1 MKNKKAQV
9 ATDTPI
15 ILSILAFQAFIILCL
30 GFLTIITVSNNPDS
44 ISMNT
49 SGITTNSPSNIFSFG
64 NIITNIELLGWG
76 NTLIFTPLG
85 VCIAYII
92 AKLIRG
98 GG

>member
-1 MKNKKAQV
+1 
-9 ATDTPI
+9 
-15 ILSILAFQAFIILCL
+15 
-30 GFLTIITVSNNPDS
+30 
-44 ISMNT
+44 MNT

-76 NTLIFTPLG
+76 NTLIFTPLE